1 VPMSSEVGVV
11 SAVRSP
17 FGKFGGALRDF
28 TLPELGGRVVA
39 EAIRRAGIDPA
50 DVEEV
55 ATGVNLPGADRS
67 IARQV
72 LIEAGIPTSRVAYT
86 IDRACCSSM
95 AAISMASRS
104 IRLGDTRIA
113 VAGGTENMSR
123 VPYFLTAQRWGNA
136 LGDVVLKDQ
145 LVIADPM
152 TGKPR
157 AVQAGE
163 EAVEYGIT
171 RAEQDAWAVR
181 SHENY
186 LRAWEA
192 GKFAEEIMPI
202 SVPQPKG
209 EPLLFTQDE
218 SVRPGTTLE
227 KLAALP
233 TIYGSPTVT
242 AGNAPG
248 LNTGASAMVLMSPQ
262 EAERRGTEPLAML
275 IGWAMASGHPDRIAS
290 IPAES
295 ARLVLDQVGMTI
307 DDMDLI
313 EINEAFA
320 AVPLVST
327 LLMASGDRARAEA
340 IRDRTNVNGGAI
352 AIGHPT
358 GATGARLVMTLI
370 YELRRRRDAAGES
383 RPYHGLAT
391 ICGGIGEAEAIIVK
405 VAAQRP
411 QRVGSRGQRSRT

>member
-1 VPMSSEVGVV
+1 VQSSNEVGVI

-17 FGKFGGALRDF
+17 FGKFGGTLRDL
-28 TLPELGGRVVA
+28 TLPELGGQVVA
-39 EAIRRAGIDPA
+39 EAIRRARVDPA
-50 DVEEV
+50 DIEEV

-72 LIEAGIPTSRVAYT
+72 LIEAGIPTNRVAYT
-86 IDRACCSSM
+86 VDRACCSSM
-95 AAISMASRS
+95 AAISMASRA
-104 IRLGDTRIA
+104 IRLGDTKVA

-123 VPYFLTAQRWGNA
+123 VPYFLTAQRWGHA

-152 TGKPR
+152 TGRPR
-157 AVQAGE
+157 AVQVGE
-163 EAVEYGIT
+163 EAAEYGIT

-186 LRAWEA
+186 LRARDD

-209 EPLLFTQDE
+209 EPVLFSEDE
-218 SVRPGTTLE
+218 SVRPGTTIE

-233 TIYGSPTVT
+233 TIYGSNTVT

-248 LNTGASAMVLMSPQ
+248 LSSGASAMLLMSPA
-262 EAERRGTEPLAML
+262 EVERRGSEPLAML

-295 ARLVLDQVGMTI
+295 ARLVLNQVGMTI
-307 DDMDLI
+307 DDMDLV

-327 LLMASGDRARAEA
+327 LVLGGGDLDKAEA
-340 IRDRTNVNGGAI
+340 IRNKTNVNGGAV

-370 YELRRRRDAAGES
+370 YELRRRRKAAGES
-383 RPYHGLAT
+383 RPYYGVAT
-391 ICGGIGEAEAIIVK
+391 ICGGIGEAEAIVVK
-405 VAAQRP
+405 VA
-411 QRVGSRGQRSRT
+411 G

>member
-1 VPMSSEVGVV
+1 MAGSIEVGVI

-17 FGKFGGALRDF
+17 FAKFGGTLKEF
-28 TLPELGGRVVA
+28 SLPELGGQVVA
-39 EAIRRAGIDPA
+39 EAIRRAGVDPA

-72 LIEAGIPTSRVAYT
+72 LIEAGIPTNRVAYT
-86 IDRACCSSM
+86 VDRACCSSM
-95 AAISMASRS
+95 AAISMASRG

-123 VPYFLTAQRWGNA
+123 VPYFLTAQRWGHA

-163 EAVEYGIT
+163 EAVEYGIS

-181 SHENY
+181 SHANY
-186 LRAWEA
+186 VRARDA
-192 GKFAEEIMPI
+192 GKFSTEIMAIP
-202 SVPQPKG
+202 VPQPKG
-209 EPLLFTQDE
+209 DPLLFTEDE
-218 SVRPGTTLE
+218 SVRPGTTIE

-248 LNTGASAMVLMSPQ
+248 LNTGASAMVLMSPE
-262 EAERRGTEPLAML
+262 EARRREVEPLATL

-295 ARLVLDQVGMTI
+295 ARLVLAQVGMTI
-307 DDMDLI
+307 DDVDLI

-327 LLMASGDRARAEA
+327 LIMAGGDRDKAEV
-340 IRDRTNVNGGAI
+340 IRSKTNVNGGAI

-358 GATGARLVMTLI
+358 GATGARLVMTLM
-370 YELRRRRDAAGES
+370 YELRRRRETAGER
-383 RPYHGLAT
+383 RPYYGVAT
-391 ICGGIGEAEAIIVK
+391 ICGGIGEAEAIVVK
-405 VAAQRP
+405 VAS
-411 QRVGSRGQRSRT
+411 GT

>member
-1 VPMSSEVGVV
+1 MPPSSEVGVV

-17 FGKFGGALRDF
+17 FGKFGGTLKDF
-28 TLPELGGRVVA
+28 TLPELGGLVVA
-39 EAIRRAGIDPA
+39 EAIRRAGIEPA

-72 LIEAGIPTSRVAYT
+72 LIEAGIPPTRVAYT

-95 AAISMASRS
+95 AATSMASRS
-104 IRLGDTRIA
+104 IRLGDARIA

-123 VPYFLTAQRWGNA
+123 VPYFLTAQRWGHA

-163 EAVEYGIT
+163 EAAEHGIT

-181 SHENY
+181 SHEHY
-186 LRAWEA
+186 LRAREA
-192 GKFAEEIMPI
+192 GKFDEEIMPI
-202 SVPQPKG
+202 RVPQPKG

-218 SVRPGTTLE
+218 SVRPGTTVE

-248 LNTGASAMVLMSPQ
+248 LNTGASAMVLMSPA
-262 EAERRGTEPLAML
+262 EAERRGREPLAML

-295 ARLVLDQVGMTI
+295 ARLVLEQVGMTI

-327 LLMASGDRARAEA
+327 LIMAGGDPLRAEA
-340 IRDRTNVNGGAI
+340 IRAKTNVNGGAI

-370 YELRRRRDAAGES
+370 YELRRRREAAGGG
-383 RPYHGLAT
+383 RPYYGVAT
-391 ICGGIGEAEAIIVK
+391 ICGGIGEAEAIV
-405 VAAQRP
+405 V
-411 QRVGSRGQRSRT
+411 RVGATARSGT

>member
-1 VPMSSEVGVV
+1 VGSSSEVVV
-11 SAVRSP
+11 ISAVRSP
-17 FGKFGGALRDF
+17 FGKFGGTLRDF

-39 EAIRRAGIDPA
+39 EAIRRAGVAPA

-72 LIEAGIPTSRVAYT
+72 LIEAGIPTNRVAYT
-86 IDRACCSSM
+86 VDRACCSSI
-95 AAISMASRS
+95 AAISMASRG
-104 IRLGDTRIA
+104 IRLGDTKVA

-123 VPYFLTAQRWGNA
+123 VPYFLTAQRWGNS
-136 LGDVVLKDQ
+136 LGDVLLKDQ

-157 AVQAGE
+157 AVQVAE
-163 EAVEYGIT
+163 EAAEYGVS

-186 LRAWEA
+186 LAARDA
-192 GKFAEEIMPI
+192 GKFAEEIMSIP
-202 SVPQPKG
+202 VPQPKG
-209 EPLLFTQDE
+209 EPIPFTADE
-218 SVRPGTTLE
+218 SVRPGTTVE

-233 TIYGSPTVT
+233 TIYGSATVT

-248 LNTGASAMVLMSPQ
+248 LNTGASAMVLMSTE
-262 EAERRGTEPLAML
+262 EARRRGVEPLATI
-275 IGWAMASGHPDRIAS
+275 IGSAMASGHPDRLAS
-290 IPAES
+290 IPAEA
-295 ARLVLDQVGMTI
+295 ARLVLNQVGLTI

-327 LLMASGDRARAEA
+327 LVMAGRDREKAQA
-340 IRDRTNVNGGAI
+340 IRSRTNVNGGAI

-370 YELRRRRDAAGES
+370 YELRRRREAAGDS
-383 RPYHGLAT
+383 RPYYGVAT
-391 ICGGIGEAEAIIVK
+391 ICGGIGEAEAIV
-405 VAAQRP
+405 V
-411 QRVGSRGQRSRT
+411 RVGASV